1 MSYHAK
7 EITKYKDSIPKLLFL
22 TTGKLT
28 QDFENT
34 ENFVSKA
41 HLDFKVDDRTFV
53 FDFRSEDNKTIA
65 TKFQILD
72 EDGDPLVGIDGY
84 QDPMG
89 PPINETIN

>member
-22 TTGKLT
+22 TAGKLT

-34 ENFVSKA
+34 QNFVSSA
-41 HLDFKVDDRTFV
+41 NLNFKVDDRTFV
-53 FDFRSEDNKTIA
+53 FDFKSEDNKTIA

-72 EDGDPLVGIDGY
+72 EDGDPLIDVNGH
-84 QDPMG
+84 QDFMG

>member
-28 QDFENT
+28 QDFENAET
-34 ENFVSKA
+34 FISKA
-41 HLDFKVDDRTFV
+41 RLNFQVDYRTFV
-53 FDFRSEDNKTIA
+53 FDFASDDNKTIA

-72 EDGDPLVGIDGY
+72 ENGEPLIGVDGY
-84 QDPMG
+84 EDMMG

>member
-7 EITKYKDSIPKLLFL
+7 EITRYKDSIPKLLFL
-22 TTGKLT
+22 TAGKLT

-34 ENFVSKA
+34 QNFVSSA
-41 HLDFKVDDRTFV
+41 NLNFKVDDRTFV
-53 FDFRSEDNKTIA
+53 FDFKSEDNKTIA

-72 EDGDPLVGIDGY
+72 EDGDSLIDVNGH
-84 QDPMG
+84 QDLMG